1 MREVRIAKYKYY
13 SKNPNLT
20 SLIIE
25 LDAYTELALAQL
37 EDIPNAHGP
46 SIVVHQSGVTTA
58 STVPVPRSPHDLS
71 RAQSSDESLSTAPE
85 SLELEDSAHSLPFGG
100 VIPSSVT
107 YTLHITCDGST
118 VPVER
123 RNLTVP
129 YNDVHSYQTIEEI
142 AQDCVNKTCAE
153 TLMGKSLNFKY
164 GNCTITGQDVDKIGV
179 PLTTRED
186 WNDVCTILTNYWAS
200 NVDQTLH
207 VDIYRDYFSI
217 RSRAASDVSFAA
229 TKRSEIQ
236 ALMKRASDGRRYI
249 PRTVLMRF
257 TSPDNIREIIVQ
269 DPRLYMEPKEKED
282 FILSVQKK
290 ASCLLAMCVLA
301 GLKMSCLKTL
311 LDNGRSDATLPLDD
325 GHCCHPRCAPDF
337 DNLVEKQGGFRTA
350 NFDTV
355 GQHQEFDPNVV
366 IPIHYQPVDSNED
379 TFAKEG
385 RKRDLENKT
394 SGAYRD
400 TYSPKARACCGSVSV
415 SPKYASVLFNGRK
428 PQAISGDLHVSID
441 EAQFLIWN
449 LIQ

>member
-37 EDIPNAHGP
+37 EDIPNPHGP

-107 YTLHITCDGST
+107 YTLHITCDGSK

-217 RSRAASDVSFAA
+217 RSRAASDVSFAT
-229 TKRSEIQ
+229 TKRSEF
-236 ALMKRASDGRRYI
+236 KR
-249 PRTVLMRF
+249 
-257 TSPDNIREIIVQ
+257 
-269 DPRLYMEPKEKED
+269 
-282 FILSVQKK
+282 
-290 ASCLLAMCVLA
+290 
-301 GLKMSCLKTL
+301 
-311 LDNGRSDATLPLDD
+311 
-325 GHCCHPRCAPDF
+325 
-337 DNLVEKQGGFRTA
+337 
-350 NFDTV
+350 
-355 GQHQEFDPNVV
+355 
-366 IPIHYQPVDSNED
+366 
-379 TFAKEG
+379 
-385 RKRDLENKT
+385 
-394 SGAYRD
+394 
-400 TYSPKARACCGSVSV
+400 
-415 SPKYASVLFNGRK
+415 
-428 PQAISGDLHVSID
+428 
-441 EAQFLIWN
+441 
-449 LIQ
+449 